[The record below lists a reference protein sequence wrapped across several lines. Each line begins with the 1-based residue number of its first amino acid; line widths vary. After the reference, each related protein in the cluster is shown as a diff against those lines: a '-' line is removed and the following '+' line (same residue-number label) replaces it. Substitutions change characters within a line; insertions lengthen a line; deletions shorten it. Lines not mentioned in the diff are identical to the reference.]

1 MNFLICLGTTVP
13 FSLQASQ
20 ELTFIYQIGTSV
32 IFPLIFHSMLSF
44 VVESPL
50 NLSYLETQ
58 ELPSMQEITK
68 VFKSIVIFNLQ
79 MELEVRGQFLIKNS
93 LIYIFFFVGVGG
105 QLYVLMKYKIGSGQ
119 HTLLFPFN

>member
-13 FSLQASQ
+13 FSLQTSQ

-44 VVESPL
+44 VVASPL

-93 LIYIFFFVGVGG
+93 LTDFFLWEWGG
-105 QLYVLMKYKIGSGQ
+105 SYMY
-119 HTLLFPFN
+119 